1 MTSILDT
8 EPDVMVKRDK
18 ASGSVVSSRDVSFL
32 MTSSAAVL
40 TAKGNGEA
48 LGVKLITN
56 NKSNISEGRIIPSSA
71 SCLGTS
77 SCASSDEDVGAE
89 GGGRLL
95 ASDLEGGADAVDED
109 AESLTVDCGGAI
121 FGDEGVLS
129 LGFVMLRKRLLTDA
143 M

>member
-40 TAKGNGEA
+40 T
-48 LGVKLITN
+48 
-56 NKSNISEGRIIPSSA
+56 SSA